1 MIKSTSNN
9 SDFETIFLSSKS
21 NSSNSNSLTSN
32 SSNIYYYFIRF
43 FSCCSFHTSK
53 INSFDSNDS
62 NNDINYIITR
72 FTTYYEIEN
81 NIYDPMSVFN
91 FSCCFYDKI

>member
-62 NNDINYIITR
+62 NNDINYIMSR
-72 FTTYYEIEN
+72 STTIDNYN
-81 NIYDPMSVFN
+81 NDISSNEGYTDNFIFN
-91 FSCCFYDKI
+91 